1 MASLQCYSHGWP
13 SCKNSSDELL
23 DTDVTSTQAGL
34 GAVCDAAGAV
44 CRLGWKF
51 SWGVRVRM
59 AELLLP
65 HAATSFGQAPLL
77 GLREQLAEHL
87 WPALGVTAEIQDALQ
102 PFIFF
107 QQFWRSGTSQQ
118 ISYGLCCLK

>member
-1 MASLQCYSHGWP
+1 MTVACTRTVPW
-13 SCKNSSDELL
+13 
-23 DTDVTSTQAGL
+23 DTHTYTYDAGS
-34 GAVCDAAGAV
+34 VV

-65 HAATSFGQAPLL
+65 HAATSFGQAPLT

-102 PFIFF
+102 PFIYF
-107 QQFWRSGTSQQ
+107 QQFWRTGTSQQ